1 MKAATE
7 GLVAIAD
14 ALTAGE
20 EPNDADGFN
29 LTNGLMAAETA
40 LASIKTYVLS
50 LYVE

>member
-7 GLVAIAD
+7 GLAAIAD

-29 LTNGLMAAETA
+29 LTNGLMA
-40 LASIKTYVLS
+40 LASIKTYGLS